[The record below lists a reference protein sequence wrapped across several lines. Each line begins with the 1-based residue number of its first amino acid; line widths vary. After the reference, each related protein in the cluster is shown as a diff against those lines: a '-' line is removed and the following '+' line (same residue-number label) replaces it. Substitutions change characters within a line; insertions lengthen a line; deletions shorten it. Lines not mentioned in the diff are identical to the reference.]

1 MEGFVVNHE
10 PLKGLGNQPVVGKGN
25 VTVYNRLVRDRIPEI
40 IESMGNIA
48 VWQTLDDESY
58 SKALLDTIVRSSLQ
72 FAETESLESLA
83 DLIETIEAWLEARGL
98 TMDEVD
104 RARAEKHKRC
114 GGYDGRRFL
123 EVVADGKN
131 VDALAKQDW
140 HC

>member
-1 MEGFVVNHE
+1 VNFE
-10 PLKGLGNQPVVGKGN
+10 TRKGVGSQAGTGKGN

-48 VWQTLDDESY
+48 VWQTLDDASFGQ
-58 SKALLDTIVRSSLQ
+58 ALLDTVARSSLQ

-83 DLIETIEAWLEARGL
+83 DLMESIDAWLEIRGL
-98 TMDEVD
+98 SVDEVM
-104 RARAEKHKRC
+104 RARAERVKRC
-114 GGYDGRRFL
+114 GAYDERRFL

-131 VDALAKQDW
+131 VDALSKQNW